1 MGEVELLTS
10 ISAENWLS
18 FIVISFALFFL
29 AIAILKGFQFLATYF
44 GWESKEERRF
54 KALEVKQAEII
65 AENNKLKTEISEA
78 EKRCKDAI
86 AKTEK
91 CFDDREHEHW
101 EESKV
106 IKGNYDARMITLDDK
121 LDKIIEKLDKKD
133 SLDFKKLRHSI
144 VQAGELYIEKGKV
157 TIRQLKTLEDMFE
170 EYTTNYNGNSYVS
183 TLMTKVRMLPV
194 IGKLNEHGEDI
205 ED

>member
-1 MGEVELLTS
+1 MGEVELLTN
-10 ISAENWLS
+10 ATNENWIS
-18 FIVISFALFFL
+18 FFVMSFALFFL
-29 AIAILKGFQFLATYF
+29 AIAVLKGLQFLATYF
-44 GWESKEERRF
+44 GWESKKERRL
-54 KALEVKQAEII
+54 KKLEKIQNDLI

-86 AKTEK
+86 TETEK
-91 CFDDREHEHW
+91 RFDDRENIHW

-106 IKGNYDARMITLDDK
+106 IKGNYDNRMINLDDK

-144 VQAGELYIEKGKV
+144 VQAGESYIEKGYV
-157 TIRQLKTLEDMFE
+157 TIRQLKALEDMFE